1 MPIGFVFARTRRHA
15 LVIILLA
22 RLPGMA
28 ADADEADQSKAEQH
42 FDVMEYR
49 VIGNTVLTNRDI
61 ERVLDPLL
69 GPNKTLTDVEGGAD
83 RSWRPSITTMA
94 TARSSSTSRRRKWR
108 AAWCACG

>member
-1 MPIGFVFARTRRHA
+1 MPIGFAFARRPAIA

-22 RLPGMA
+22 YLPGMTV
-28 ADADEADQSKAEQH
+28 DADEADASKAEQH

-61 ERVLDPLL
+61 ERVLYP
-69 GPNKTLTDVEGGAD
+69 
-83 RSWRPSITTMA
+83 ITA
-94 TARSSSTSRRRKWR
+94 SAPSSSISRRRRWR